1 MRFVVRG
8 ALLRAFLSSSS
19 FLLFF
24 QTIEKKT
31 IPSRERVLVP
41 VLSLSASRVVC
52 LKKRSLLRFIRLFF
66 CRTEVNGKIP
76 HKEQKMASPAHVV
89 ARRVA
94 GSFASTS
101 YSSPSSSSSRLVA
114 LKNKCFARFNGGG
127 NNNVGGG
134 GTSRAQQQKQ
144 QQLQQRSFAVAA
156 RGFFSDAGGG
166 KMEEDEEEGSAD
178 EGKSKSARSN
188 FFANVVERGDG
199 EDDFAGA
206 GGDGST
212 SSSSP
217 PIGEGEEYSG
227 VPLRSTI
234 SQTDLQKMERLID
247 EIVDNKNQQMSNRAK
262 FRALPVTNKHRK
274 QIEELEACVSLSE
287 AGKRARIL
295 RNRASKAASEGGQAE
310 AAAELN
316 VNPTLRRY
324 VLYGVVPEAHKDLLG
339 RTKRRNTK
347 FIAAASKSIE
357 EMPSTE
363 VKRKDENGMDVTEEV
378 PEVAF
383 CGRSNVGKSSLINA
397 ITLSAAARSSDTP
410 GKTKSLNFYDIDSRL
425 RVVDLPGYGFAF
437 ADESMVETW
446 NRLMDEYLTTRPN
459 LKCIFVVIDSRH
471 GPKKSDREMLSYLS
485 KYGKVPVHVVLNKT
499 DMVRTDEL
507 CKRMFLLERE
517 LKFVKRSSNVLKLAS
532 ASTGAGCTALFSEA
546 FQYALPDADISRRNK
561 REKARLLKEALE
573 EEEAEHDEEDDDERN
588 AARGRSGGG
597 KKFNKKAQQ
606 QQQQRKEQ
614 TFVMGGEWIPGEG
627 PAVPPQNEKKKK
639 GGGKRGGGGLKGVR
653 L

>member
-1 MRFVVRG
+1 MCLLFLSRFLQEFFLTNFNQIFSTKMAMQNSIARRVSSGFACTSYSSRG
-8 ALLRAFLSSSS
+8 CNNNNNNNKCLLLARFTTTFFPSSNSSSSSSS
-19 FLLFF
+19 F
-24 QTIEKKT
+24 
-31 IPSRERVLVP
+31 ER
-41 VLSLSASRVVC
+41 R
-52 LKKRSLLRFIRLFF
+52 RLGRQQHQQMNQF
-66 CRTEVNGKIP
+66 
-76 HKEQKMASPAHVV
+76 VV
-89 ARRVA
+89 AARR
-94 GSFASTS
+94 GFFDDEKT
-101 YSSPSSSSSRLVA
+101 SSSSS
-114 LKNKCFARFNGGG
+114 
-127 NNNVGGG
+127 
-134 GTSRAQQQKQ
+134 
-144 QQLQQRSFAVAA
+144 
-156 RGFFSDAGGG
+156 
-166 KMEEDEEEGSAD
+166 
-178 EGKSKSARSN
+178 
-188 FFANVVERGDG
+188 
-199 EDDFAGA
+199 
-206 GGDGST
+206 
-212 SSSSP
+212 SSSSVEEEEREARKGDENFKSVHFFENGVGAERSAGESGSGGEEGEKE
-217 PIGEGEEYSG
+217 GEGEGDEYSG

-234 SQTDLQKMERLID
+234 SRIDLQKMERLID
-247 EIVDNKNQQMSNRAK
+247 EIVDNKDNRMSNRGK

-316 VNPTLRRY
+316 VNPTLRKY

-339 RTKRRNTK
+339 RTKKRNTK
-347 FIAAASKSIE
+347 FIAAASKRIE

-363 VKRKDENGMDVTEEV
+363 VKRKDENGMDVTVEV

-499 DMVRTDEL
+499 DMVRTEEL

-517 LKFVKRSSNVLKLAS
+517 LKFIKRSSNVLKLAS

-546 FQYALPDADISRRNK
+546 FEYALPDADISRRNK
-561 REKARLLKEALE
+561 REKAREVLE
-573 EEEAEHDEEDDDERN
+573 VEEGSEEDEGN
-588 AARGRSGGG
+588 TTTNKSGGGGGG
-597 KKFNKKAQQ
+597 KKFMKKGQQ
-606 QQQQRKEQ
+606 ERREC
-614 TFVMGGEWIPGEG
+614 VMGGEWIPGEG
-627 PAVPPQNEKKKK
+627 PAVVPTFTKDKKK
-639 GGGKRGGGGLKGVR
+639 
-653 L
+653 

>member
-1 MRFVVRG
+1 MNFSSKQTTLLHSKMAQNIIARRVSSGFACTSYSSRGCNNNNKCLLLARFTTT
-8 ALLRAFLSSSS
+8 FFPSNSSSSSSS
-19 FLLFF
+19 F
-24 QTIEKKT
+24 
-31 IPSRERVLVP
+31 ER
-41 VLSLSASRVVC
+41 R
-52 LKKRSLLRFIRLFF
+52 RLGRQQQNQF
-66 CRTEVNGKIP
+66 
-76 HKEQKMASPAHVV
+76 VV
-89 ARRVA
+89 AARR
-94 GSFASTS
+94 GFFDDGEKT
-101 YSSPSSSSSRLVA
+101 SSSSSSSSSSV
-114 LKNKCFARFNGGG
+114 
-127 NNNVGGG
+127 
-134 GTSRAQQQKQ
+134 
-144 QQLQQRSFAVAA
+144 
-156 RGFFSDAGGG
+156 
-166 KMEEDEEEGSAD
+166 DEEEREARTGENFKSSAH
-178 EGKSKSARSN
+178 
-188 FFANVVERGDG
+188 FFENGDG
-199 EDDFAGA
+199 AERSAGA
-206 GGDGST
+206 GEKGGEEGEKE
-212 SSSSP
+212 
-217 PIGEGEEYSG
+217 GEGEGDEYSG

-234 SQTDLQKMERLID
+234 SQIDLQKMERLID
-247 EIVDNKNQQMSNRAK
+247 EIVDNKDNRMSNRGK

-295 RNRASKAASEGGQAE
+295 RNRASKAASEGEQAE

-316 VNPTLRRY
+316 VNPTLRKY

-339 RTKRRNTK
+339 RTKKRNTK

-363 VKRKDENGMDVTEEV
+363 VKRKDENGTDVTMEI

-410 GKTKSLNFYDIDSRL
+410 GKTRSLNFYDIDSRL

-459 LKCIFVVIDSRH
+459 LRCIFVVIDSRH

-499 DMVRTDEL
+499 DMVRTEEL

-517 LKFVKRSSNVLKLAS
+517 LKFIKRSSNVLKLVS

-546 FQYALPDADISRRNK
+546 FQYALPDADVSRRNK
-561 REKARLLKEALE
+561 REKAAALQQAMELE
-573 EEEAEHDEEDDDERN
+573 ELEQDGDVN
-588 AARGRSGGG
+588 NSGVGG
-597 KKFNKKAQQ
+597 KKYNKKARQ
-606 QQQQRKEQ
+606 KEQ
-614 TFVMGGEWIPGEG
+614 KFVMGGEWIPGEG
-627 PAVPPQNEKKKK
+627 PAVPISKDKKKK
-639 GGGKRGGGGLKGVR
+639 GGKRGGGGDPRGPKIR

>member
-1 MRFVVRG
+1 
-8 ALLRAFLSSSS
+8 L
-19 FLLFF
+19 
-24 QTIEKKT
+24 
-31 IPSRERVLVP
+31 
-41 VLSLSASRVVC
+41 
-52 LKKRSLLRFIRLFF
+52 
-66 CRTEVNGKIP
+66 
-76 HKEQKMASPAHVV
+76 
-89 ARRVA
+89 
-94 GSFASTS
+94 
-101 YSSPSSSSSRLVA
+101 
-114 LKNKCFARFNGGG
+114 
-127 NNNVGGG
+127 
-134 GTSRAQQQKQ
+134 
-144 QQLQQRSFAVAA
+144 VAA
-156 RGFFSDAGGG
+156 RGFFDRTN
-166 KMEEDEEEGSAD
+166 EED
-178 EGKSKSARSN
+178 
-188 FFANVVERGDG
+188 
-199 EDDFAGA
+199 
-206 GGDGST
+206 GGDLSGKYDGKKSELFDPEDASDDNDVSDRAATRTTST
-212 SSSSP
+212 CH
-217 PIGEGEEYSG
+217 PIGREDKGEGEYSG

-247 EIVDNKNQQMSNRAK
+247 EIVDNKNNEMSNRRK

-295 RNRASKAASEGGQAE
+295 RNRASKAASEGEQAE

-316 VNPTLRRY
+316 VNPTLRKY

-339 RTKRRNTK
+339 RTKKRNTK

-363 VKRKDENGMDVTEEV
+363 VKRKDENGTDVTMEI

-410 GKTKSLNFYDIDSRL
+410 GKTRSLNFYDIDSRL

-459 LKCIFVVIDSRH
+459 LRCIFVVIDSRH

-499 DMVRTDEL
+499 DMVRTEEL

-517 LKFVKRSSNVLKLAS
+517 LKFIKRSSNVLKLVS

-546 FQYALPDADISRRNK
+546 FRYALPDADVSRRNK
-561 REKARLLKEALE
+561 REKEAALQQAMELE
-573 EEEAEHDEEDDDERN
+573 ELEQEGDVN
-588 AARGRSGGG
+588 NSGVGG
-597 KKFNKKAQQ
+597 KKYNKKARQ
-606 QQQQRKEQ
+606 KEQ
-614 TFVMGGEWIPGEG
+614 KFVMGGEWIPGEG
-627 PAVPPQNEKKKK
+627 PAVPISKDKKKK
-639 GGGKRGGGGLKGVR
+639 GGKRGGGGDPRGPKIR

>member
-1 MRFVVRG
+1 
-8 ALLRAFLSSSS
+8 
-19 FLLFF
+19 
-24 QTIEKKT
+24 
-31 IPSRERVLVP
+31 
-41 VLSLSASRVVC
+41 
-52 LKKRSLLRFIRLFF
+52 
-66 CRTEVNGKIP
+66 
-76 HKEQKMASPAHVV
+76 MAQNII
-89 ARRVA
+89 ARRVS
-94 GSFASTS
+94 GFA
-101 YSSPSSSSSRLVA
+101 
-114 LKNKCFARFNGGG
+114 C
-127 NNNVGGG
+127 
-134 GTSRAQQQKQ
+134 
-144 QQLQQRSFAVAA
+144 
-156 RGFFSDAGGG
+156 
-166 KMEEDEEEGSAD
+166 
-178 EGKSKSARSN
+178 
-188 FFANVVERGDG
+188 
-199 EDDFAGA
+199 
-206 GGDGST
+206 T
-212 SSSSP
+212 SSSSYSSSRGCNNNNKCLLLARFTTTFFP
-217 PIGEGEEYSG
+217 SSSFERRRLGRQQQQNQFVVAARRGFFDDGEKTSSSSNSSVDEEEREGRKGENFKSVHFFENGDGAERSAGESGSGEREEGEKEGEGEGDEYSG

-234 SQTDLQKMERLID
+234 SQIDLQKMERLID
-247 EIVDNKNQQMSNRAK
+247 EIVDNKDNRMSNRGK

-310 AAAELN
+310 LN
-316 VNPTLRRY
+316 VNPTLRKY

-339 RTKRRNTK
+339 RTKKRNTK
-347 FIAAASKSIE
+347 FIAAASKRIE

-363 VKRKDENGMDVTEEV
+363 VKRKDENGMDVTVEV

-499 DMVRTDEL
+499 DMVRTEEL

-517 LKFVKRSSNVLKLAS
+517 LKFIKRSSNVLKLAS

-561 REKARLLKEALE
+561 REKAREVLE
-573 EEEAEHDEEDDDERN
+573 VEDGSEEDEGN
-588 AARGRSGGG
+588 TTKNNKSGGGGGG
-597 KKFNKKAQQ
+597 KKFMKKGQQ
-606 QQQQRKEQ
+606 ERRE
-614 TFVMGGEWIPGEG
+614 FVMGGEWIPGEG
-627 PAVPPQNEKKKK
+627 PAAVPTFTKDKKKK
-639 GGGKRGGGGLKGVR
+639 GGGKKGNGGPKGPKIR

>member
-1 MRFVVRG
+1 MCLLFLSRFLQEFFLTNFNQNFSTKMAMQNSIARRVSSGFACTSYSSRG
-8 ALLRAFLSSSS
+8 CNNNNNNNKCLLLARFTTTFFPSSNSSSSSSS
-19 FLLFF
+19 F
-24 QTIEKKT
+24 
-31 IPSRERVLVP
+31 ER
-41 VLSLSASRVVC
+41 R
-52 LKKRSLLRFIRLFF
+52 RLGRQQHQQMNQF
-66 CRTEVNGKIP
+66 
-76 HKEQKMASPAHVV
+76 VV
-89 ARRVA
+89 AARR
-94 GSFASTS
+94 GFFDDEKT
-101 YSSPSSSSSRLVA
+101 SSSSS
-114 LKNKCFARFNGGG
+114 
-127 NNNVGGG
+127 
-134 GTSRAQQQKQ
+134 
-144 QQLQQRSFAVAA
+144 
-156 RGFFSDAGGG
+156 
-166 KMEEDEEEGSAD
+166 
-178 EGKSKSARSN
+178 
-188 FFANVVERGDG
+188 
-199 EDDFAGA
+199 
-206 GGDGST
+206 
-212 SSSSP
+212 SSSSVEEEEREARKGDENFKSVHFFENGVGAERSAGESGSGGEEGEKE
-217 PIGEGEEYSG
+217 GEGEGDEYSG

-234 SQTDLQKMERLID
+234 SRIDLQKMERLID
-247 EIVDNKNQQMSNRAK
+247 EIVDNKDNRMSNRGK

-316 VNPTLRRY
+316 VNPTLRKY

-339 RTKRRNTK
+339 RTKKRNTK
-347 FIAAASKSIE
+347 FIAAASKRIE

-363 VKRKDENGMDVTEEV
+363 VKRKDENGMDVTVEV

-425 RVVDLPGYGFAF
+425 RMVDLPGYGFAF

-499 DMVRTDEL
+499 DMVRTEEL

-517 LKFVKRSSNVLKLAS
+517 LKFIKRSSNVLKLAS

-546 FQYALPDADISRRNK
+546 FEYALPDADISRRNK
-561 REKARLLKEALE
+561 REKAREVLE
-573 EEEAEHDEEDDDERN
+573 VEEGSEEDEGN
-588 AARGRSGGG
+588 TTTNKSGGGGGG
-597 KKFNKKAQQ
+597 KKFMKKGQQ
-606 QQQQRKEQ
+606 ERREC
-614 TFVMGGEWIPGEG
+614 VMGGEWIPGEG
-627 PAVPPQNEKKKK
+627 PAVVPTFTKDKKK
-639 GGGKRGGGGLKGVR
+639 
-653 L
+653 

>member
-1 MRFVVRG
+1 
-8 ALLRAFLSSSS
+8 
-19 FLLFF
+19 
-24 QTIEKKT
+24 
-31 IPSRERVLVP
+31 
-41 VLSLSASRVVC
+41 
-52 LKKRSLLRFIRLFF
+52 
-66 CRTEVNGKIP
+66 
-76 HKEQKMASPAHVV
+76 MAQNII
-89 ARRVA
+89 ARRVS
-94 GSFASTS
+94 GFA
-101 YSSPSSSSSRLVA
+101 
-114 LKNKCFARFNGGG
+114 C
-127 NNNVGGG
+127 
-134 GTSRAQQQKQ
+134 
-144 QQLQQRSFAVAA
+144 
-156 RGFFSDAGGG
+156 
-166 KMEEDEEEGSAD
+166 
-178 EGKSKSARSN
+178 
-188 FFANVVERGDG
+188 
-199 EDDFAGA
+199 
-206 GGDGST
+206 T
-212 SSSSP
+212 SSSSYSSSRGCNNNNKCLLLARFTTTFFP
-217 PIGEGEEYSG
+217 SSSFERRRLGRQQQQNQFVVAARRGFFDDGEKTSSSSNSSVDEEEREGRKGENFKSVHFFENGDGAERSAGESGSGEREEGEKEGEGEGDEYSG

-234 SQTDLQKMERLID
+234 SQIDLQKMERLID
-247 EIVDNKNQQMSNRAK
+247 EIVDNKDNRMSNRGK

-310 AAAELN
+310 LN
-316 VNPTLRRY
+316 VNPTLRKY

-339 RTKRRNTK
+339 RTKKRNTK
-347 FIAAASKSIE
+347 FIAAASKRIE

-363 VKRKDENGMDVTEEV
+363 VKRKDENGMDVTVEV

-499 DMVRTDEL
+499 DMVRTEEL

-517 LKFVKRSSNVLKLAS
+517 LKFIKRSSNVLKLAS

-546 FQYALPDADISRRNK
+546 FEYALPDADISRRNK
-561 REKARLLKEALE
+561 REKAREVLE
-573 EEEAEHDEEDDDERN
+573 VEDGSEEDEGN
-588 AARGRSGGG
+588 TTKNNKSGGGGGG
-597 KKFNKKAQQ
+597 KKFMKKGQQ
-606 QQQQRKEQ
+606 ERRE
-614 TFVMGGEWIPGEG
+614 FVMGGEWIPGEG
-627 PAVPPQNEKKKK
+627 PAAVPTFTKDKKKK
-639 GGGKRGGGGLKGVR
+639 GGGKKGKGGPKGPKIR

>member
-1 MRFVVRG
+1 MEN
-8 ALLRAFLSSSS
+8 AP
-19 FLLFF
+19 
-24 QTIEKKT
+24 K
-31 IPSRERVLVP
+31 
-41 VLSLSASRVVC
+41 
-52 LKKRSLLRFIRLFF
+52 
-66 CRTEVNGKIP
+66 
-76 HKEQKMASPAHVV
+76 QKMASAHAV

-127 NNNVGGG
+127 NNV
-134 GTSRAQQQKQ
+134 TSRGQRGFQAQHEQ
-144 QQLQQRSFAVAA
+144 QQLQHQRTALVAA

-166 KMEEDEEEGSAD
+166 KMDEDEEDGNAG
-178 EGKSKSARSN
+178 EGKSKSESKSGN

-199 EDDFAGA
+199 EDDFAGT

-295 RNRASKAASEGGQAE
+295 RNRASKAVSEGGQAE

-573 EEEAEHDEEDDDERN
+573 KEEEEQDEEDDDKRN

-597 KKFNKKAQQ
+597 KKFNKKA

>member
-1 MRFVVRG
+1 MCLLFLSRFLQEFFLTNFNQIFSTKMAMQNSIARRVSSGFACTSYSSRG
-8 ALLRAFLSSSS
+8 CNNNNNNNKCLLLARFTTTFFPSSNSSSSSSS
-19 FLLFF
+19 F
-24 QTIEKKT
+24 
-31 IPSRERVLVP
+31 ER
-41 VLSLSASRVVC
+41 R
-52 LKKRSLLRFIRLFF
+52 RLGRQQHQQMNQF
-66 CRTEVNGKIP
+66 
-76 HKEQKMASPAHVV
+76 VV
-89 ARRVA
+89 AARR
-94 GSFASTS
+94 GFFDDEKT
-101 YSSPSSSSSRLVA
+101 SSSSS
-114 LKNKCFARFNGGG
+114 
-127 NNNVGGG
+127 
-134 GTSRAQQQKQ
+134 
-144 QQLQQRSFAVAA
+144 
-156 RGFFSDAGGG
+156 
-166 KMEEDEEEGSAD
+166 
-178 EGKSKSARSN
+178 
-188 FFANVVERGDG
+188 
-199 EDDFAGA
+199 
-206 GGDGST
+206 
-212 SSSSP
+212 SSSSVEEEEREARKGDENFKSVHFFENGVGAERSAGESGSGGEEGEKE
-217 PIGEGEEYSG
+217 GEGEGDEYSG

-234 SQTDLQKMERLID
+234 SRIDLQKMERLID
-247 EIVDNKNQQMSNRAK
+247 EIVDNKDNRMSNRGK

-316 VNPTLRRY
+316 VNPTLRKY

-339 RTKRRNTK
+339 RTKKRNTK
-347 FIAAASKSIE
+347 FIAAASKRIE

-363 VKRKDENGMDVTEEV
+363 VKRKDENGMDVTVEV

-425 RVVDLPGYGFAF
+425 RMVDLPGYGFAF

-499 DMVRTDEL
+499 DMVRTEEL

-517 LKFVKRSSNVLKLAS
+517 LKFIKRSSNVLKLAS

-546 FQYALPDADISRRNK
+546 FEYALPDADISRRNK
-561 REKARLLKEALE
+561 REKAREVLE
-573 EEEAEHDEEDDDERN
+573 VEEGSEEDEGN
-588 AARGRSGGG
+588 TTTNKSGGGGGG
-597 KKFNKKAQQ
+597 KKFMKKGQQ
-606 QQQQRKEQ
+606 ERREC
-614 TFVMGGEWIPGEG
+614 VMGGEWIPGEG
-627 PAVPPQNEKKKK
+627 PAVVPTFTKDKKK
-639 GGGKRGGGGLKGVR
+639 
-653 L
+653 

>member
-1 MRFVVRG
+1 
-8 ALLRAFLSSSS
+8 
-19 FLLFF
+19 
-24 QTIEKKT
+24 
-31 IPSRERVLVP
+31 
-41 VLSLSASRVVC
+41 
-52 LKKRSLLRFIRLFF
+52 
-66 CRTEVNGKIP
+66 
-76 HKEQKMASPAHVV
+76 MAQNII
-89 ARRVA
+89 ARRVS
-94 GSFASTS
+94 GFA
-101 YSSPSSSSSRLVA
+101 
-114 LKNKCFARFNGGG
+114 C
-127 NNNVGGG
+127 
-134 GTSRAQQQKQ
+134 
-144 QQLQQRSFAVAA
+144 
-156 RGFFSDAGGG
+156 
-166 KMEEDEEEGSAD
+166 
-178 EGKSKSARSN
+178 
-188 FFANVVERGDG
+188 
-199 EDDFAGA
+199 
-206 GGDGST
+206 T
-212 SSSSP
+212 SSSSYSSSRGCNNNNKCLLLARFTTTFFP
-217 PIGEGEEYSG
+217 SSSFERRRLGRQQQQNQFVVAARRGFFDDGEKTSSSSNSSVDEEEREGRKGENFKSVHFFENGDGAERSAGESGSGEREEGEKEGEGEGDEYSG

-234 SQTDLQKMERLID
+234 SQIDLQKMERLID
-247 EIVDNKNQQMSNRAK
+247 EIVDNKDNRMSNRGK

-316 VNPTLRRY
+316 VNPTLRKY

-339 RTKRRNTK
+339 RTKKRNTK
-347 FIAAASKSIE
+347 FIAAASKRIE

-363 VKRKDENGMDVTEEV
+363 VKRKDENGMDVTVEV

-499 DMVRTDEL
+499 DMVRTEEL

-517 LKFVKRSSNVLKLAS
+517 LKFIKRSSNVLKLAS

-561 REKARLLKEALE
+561 REKAREVLE
-573 EEEAEHDEEDDDERN
+573 VEDGSEEDEGN
-588 AARGRSGGG
+588 TTKNNKSGGGGGG
-597 KKFNKKAQQ
+597 KKFMKKGQQ
-606 QQQQRKEQ
+606 ERRE
-614 TFVMGGEWIPGEG
+614 FVMGGEWIPGEG
-627 PAVPPQNEKKKK
+627 PAAVPTFTKDKKKK
-639 GGGKRGGGGLKGVR
+639 GGGKKGSGGPKGPKIR

>member
-1 MRFVVRG
+1 
-8 ALLRAFLSSSS
+8 
-19 FLLFF
+19 
-24 QTIEKKT
+24 
-31 IPSRERVLVP
+31 
-41 VLSLSASRVVC
+41 
-52 LKKRSLLRFIRLFF
+52 
-66 CRTEVNGKIP
+66 
-76 HKEQKMASPAHVV
+76 MAQNII
-89 ARRVA
+89 ARRVS
-94 GSFASTS
+94 GFA
-101 YSSPSSSSSRLVA
+101 
-114 LKNKCFARFNGGG
+114 C
-127 NNNVGGG
+127 
-134 GTSRAQQQKQ
+134 
-144 QQLQQRSFAVAA
+144 
-156 RGFFSDAGGG
+156 
-166 KMEEDEEEGSAD
+166 
-178 EGKSKSARSN
+178 
-188 FFANVVERGDG
+188 
-199 EDDFAGA
+199 
-206 GGDGST
+206 T
-212 SSSSP
+212 SSSSYSSSRGCNNNNKCLLLARFTTTFFP
-217 PIGEGEEYSG
+217 SSSFERRRLGRQQQQNQFVVAARRGFFDDGEKTSSSSNSSVDEEEREGRKGENFKSVHFFENGDGAERSAGESGSGGREEGEKEGEGEGDEYSG

-234 SQTDLQKMERLID
+234 SQIDLQKMERLID
-247 EIVDNKNQQMSNRAK
+247 EIVDNKDNRMSNRGK

-310 AAAELN
+310 LN
-316 VNPTLRRY
+316 VNPTFRKY

-339 RTKRRNTK
+339 RTKKRNTK
-347 FIAAASKSIE
+347 FIAAASKRIE

-363 VKRKDENGMDVTEEV
+363 VKRKDENGMDVTVEV

-499 DMVRTDEL
+499 DMVRTEEL

-517 LKFVKRSSNVLKLAS
+517 LKFIKRSSNVLKLAS

-546 FQYALPDADISRRNK
+546 FEYALPDADISRRNK
-561 REKARLLKEALE
+561 REKAREVLE
-573 EEEAEHDEEDDDERN
+573 VEDGSEEDEGN
-588 AARGRSGGG
+588 TTKNNKSGGGGGG
-597 KKFNKKAQQ
+597 KKFMKKGQQ
-606 QQQQRKEQ
+606 ERRE
-614 TFVMGGEWIPGEG
+614 FVMGGEWIPGEG
-627 PAVPPQNEKKKK
+627 PAAVPTFTKDKKKK
-639 GGGKRGGGGLKGVR
+639 GGGKKGNGGPKGPKIR

>member
-1 MRFVVRG
+1 
-8 ALLRAFLSSSS
+8 
-19 FLLFF
+19 
-24 QTIEKKT
+24 
-31 IPSRERVLVP
+31 
-41 VLSLSASRVVC
+41 
-52 LKKRSLLRFIRLFF
+52 
-66 CRTEVNGKIP
+66 
-76 HKEQKMASPAHVV
+76 MAQNII
-89 ARRVA
+89 ARRVS
-94 GSFASTS
+94 GFA
-101 YSSPSSSSSRLVA
+101 
-114 LKNKCFARFNGGG
+114 C
-127 NNNVGGG
+127 
-134 GTSRAQQQKQ
+134 
-144 QQLQQRSFAVAA
+144 
-156 RGFFSDAGGG
+156 
-166 KMEEDEEEGSAD
+166 
-178 EGKSKSARSN
+178 
-188 FFANVVERGDG
+188 
-199 EDDFAGA
+199 
-206 GGDGST
+206 T
-212 SSSSP
+212 SSSSYSSSRGCNNNNKCLLLARFTTTFFP
-217 PIGEGEEYSG
+217 SSSFERRRLGRQQQQNQFVVAARRGFFDDGEKTSSSSNSSVDEEEREGRKGENFKSVHFFENGDGAERSAGESGSGEREEGEKEGEGEGDEYSG

-234 SQTDLQKMERLID
+234 SQIDLQKMERLID
-247 EIVDNKNQQMSNRAK
+247 EIVDNKDNRMSNRGK

-310 AAAELN
+310 LN
-316 VNPTLRRY
+316 VNPTLRKY

-339 RTKRRNTK
+339 RTKKRNTK
-347 FIAAASKSIE
+347 FIAAASKRIE

-363 VKRKDENGMDVTEEV
+363 VKRKDENGMDVTVEV

-499 DMVRTDEL
+499 DMVRTEEL

-517 LKFVKRSSNVLKLAS
+517 LKFIKRSSNVLKLAS

-546 FQYALPDADISRRNK
+546 FEYALPDADISRRNK
-561 REKARLLKEALE
+561 REKAREVLE
-573 EEEAEHDEEDDDERN
+573 VEDGSEEDEGN
-588 AARGRSGGG
+588 TTKNNKSGGGGGG
-597 KKFNKKAQQ
+597 KKFMKKVQQ
-606 QQQQRKEQ
+606 ERRE
-614 TFVMGGEWIPGEG
+614 FVMGGEWIPGEG
-627 PAVPPQNEKKKK
+627 PAAVPTFTKDKKKK
-639 GGGKRGGGGLKGVR
+639 GGGKKGNGGPKGPKIR

>member
-1 MRFVVRG
+1 MCLLFLSRFLQEFFLTNFNQIFSTKMAMQNSIARRVSSGFACTSYSSRG
-8 ALLRAFLSSSS
+8 CNNNNNNNKCLLLARFTTTFFPSSNSSSSSSS
-19 FLLFF
+19 F
-24 QTIEKKT
+24 
-31 IPSRERVLVP
+31 ER
-41 VLSLSASRVVC
+41 R
-52 LKKRSLLRFIRLFF
+52 RLGRQQHQQMNQF
-66 CRTEVNGKIP
+66 
-76 HKEQKMASPAHVV
+76 VV
-89 ARRVA
+89 AARR
-94 GSFASTS
+94 GFFDDEKT
-101 YSSPSSSSSRLVA
+101 SSSSS
-114 LKNKCFARFNGGG
+114 
-127 NNNVGGG
+127 
-134 GTSRAQQQKQ
+134 
-144 QQLQQRSFAVAA
+144 
-156 RGFFSDAGGG
+156 
-166 KMEEDEEEGSAD
+166 
-178 EGKSKSARSN
+178 
-188 FFANVVERGDG
+188 
-199 EDDFAGA
+199 
-206 GGDGST
+206 
-212 SSSSP
+212 SSSSVEEEEREARKGDENFKSVHFFENGVGAERSAGESGSGGEEGEKE
-217 PIGEGEEYSG
+217 GEGEGDEYSG

-234 SQTDLQKMERLID
+234 SRIDLQKMERLID
-247 EIVDNKNQQMSNRAK
+247 EIVDNKDNRMSNRGK

-316 VNPTLRRY
+316 VNPTLRKY

-339 RTKRRNTK
+339 RTKKRNTK
-347 FIAAASKSIE
+347 FIAAASKRIE

-363 VKRKDENGMDVTEEV
+363 VKRKDENGMDVTVEV

-425 RVVDLPGYGFAF
+425 RMVDLPGYGFAF

-499 DMVRTDEL
+499 DMVRTEEL

-517 LKFVKRSSNVLKLAS
+517 LKFIKRSSNVLKLAS

-546 FQYALPDADISRRNK
+546 FEYALPDADISRRNK
-561 REKARLLKEALE
+561 REKAREVLE
-573 EEEAEHDEEDDDERN
+573 VEEGSEEDEGN
-588 AARGRSGGG
+588 TTTNKSGGGGGG
-597 KKFNKKAQQ
+597 KKFMKKGQQ
-606 QQQQRKEQ
+606 ERRE
-614 TFVMGGEWIPGEG
+614 FVMGGEWIPGEG
-627 PAVPPQNEKKKK
+627 PAVVPTFTKDKKK
-639 GGGKRGGGGLKGVR
+639 
-653 L
+653 

>member
-1 MRFVVRG
+1 
-8 ALLRAFLSSSS
+8 
-19 FLLFF
+19 
-24 QTIEKKT
+24 
-31 IPSRERVLVP
+31 
-41 VLSLSASRVVC
+41 
-52 LKKRSLLRFIRLFF
+52 
-66 CRTEVNGKIP
+66 
-76 HKEQKMASPAHVV
+76 MAQNII
-89 ARRVA
+89 ARRVS
-94 GSFASTS
+94 GFA
-101 YSSPSSSSSRLVA
+101 
-114 LKNKCFARFNGGG
+114 C
-127 NNNVGGG
+127 
-134 GTSRAQQQKQ
+134 
-144 QQLQQRSFAVAA
+144 
-156 RGFFSDAGGG
+156 
-166 KMEEDEEEGSAD
+166 
-178 EGKSKSARSN
+178 
-188 FFANVVERGDG
+188 
-199 EDDFAGA
+199 
-206 GGDGST
+206 T
-212 SSSSP
+212 SSSSYSSSRGCNNNNKCLLLARFTTTFFP
-217 PIGEGEEYSG
+217 SSSFERRRLGRQQQQNQFVVAARRGFFDDGEKTSSSSNSSVDEEEREGRKGENFKSVHFFENGDGAERSAGESGSGEREEGEKEGEGEGDEYSG

-234 SQTDLQKMERLID
+234 SRIDLQKMERLID
-247 EIVDNKNQQMSNRAK
+247 EIVDNKDNRMSNRGK

-310 AAAELN
+310 LN
-316 VNPTLRRY
+316 VNPTLRKY

-339 RTKRRNTK
+339 RTKKRNTK
-347 FIAAASKSIE
+347 FIAAASKRIE

-363 VKRKDENGMDVTEEV
+363 VKRKDENGMDVTVEV

-499 DMVRTDEL
+499 DMVRTEEL

-517 LKFVKRSSNVLKLAS
+517 LKFIKRSSNVLKLAS

-546 FQYALPDADISRRNK
+546 FEYALPDADISRRNK
-561 REKARLLKEALE
+561 REKAREVLE
-573 EEEAEHDEEDDDERN
+573 VEEGSEEDEGN
-588 AARGRSGGG
+588 TTKNNKSGGGGGG
-597 KKFNKKAQQ
+597 KKFMKKGQQ
-606 QQQQRKEQ
+606 ERRE
-614 TFVMGGEWIPGEG
+614 FVMGGEWIPGEG
-627 PAVPPQNEKKKK
+627 PAAVPTFTKDKKKK
-639 GGGKRGGGGLKGVR
+639 GGGKKGNGGPKGPKIR

>member
-1 MRFVVRG
+1 MCLLFLSRFLQEFFLTNFNQIFSTKMAMQNSIARRVSSGFACTSYSSRG
-8 ALLRAFLSSSS
+8 CNNNNNNNKCLLLARFTTTFFPSSNSSSSSSS
-19 FLLFF
+19 F
-24 QTIEKKT
+24 
-31 IPSRERVLVP
+31 ER
-41 VLSLSASRVVC
+41 R
-52 LKKRSLLRFIRLFF
+52 RLGRQQHQQMNQF
-66 CRTEVNGKIP
+66 
-76 HKEQKMASPAHVV
+76 VV
-89 ARRVA
+89 AARR
-94 GSFASTS
+94 GFFDDEKT
-101 YSSPSSSSSRLVA
+101 SSSSS
-114 LKNKCFARFNGGG
+114 
-127 NNNVGGG
+127 
-134 GTSRAQQQKQ
+134 
-144 QQLQQRSFAVAA
+144 
-156 RGFFSDAGGG
+156 
-166 KMEEDEEEGSAD
+166 
-178 EGKSKSARSN
+178 
-188 FFANVVERGDG
+188 
-199 EDDFAGA
+199 
-206 GGDGST
+206 
-212 SSSSP
+212 SSSSVEEEEREARKGDENFKSVHFFENGVGAERSAGESGSGGEEGEKE
-217 PIGEGEEYSG
+217 GEGEGDEYSG

-234 SQTDLQKMERLID
+234 SRIDLQKMERLID
-247 EIVDNKNQQMSNRAK
+247 EIVDNKDNRMSNRGK

-316 VNPTLRRY
+316 VNPTLRKY

-339 RTKRRNTK
+339 RTKKRNTK
-347 FIAAASKSIE
+347 FIAAASKRIE

-363 VKRKDENGMDVTEEV
+363 VKRKDENGMDVTVEV

-425 RVVDLPGYGFAF
+425 RMVDLPGYVFAF

-499 DMVRTDEL
+499 DMVRTEEL

-517 LKFVKRSSNVLKLAS
+517 LKFIKRSSNVLKLAS

-546 FQYALPDADISRRNK
+546 FEYALPDADISRRNK
-561 REKARLLKEALE
+561 REKAREVLE
-573 EEEAEHDEEDDDERN
+573 VEEGSEEDEGN
-588 AARGRSGGG
+588 TTTNKSGGGGGG
-597 KKFNKKAQQ
+597 KKFMKKGQQ
-606 QQQQRKEQ
+606 ERREC
-614 TFVMGGEWIPGEG
+614 VMGGEWIPGEG
-627 PAVPPQNEKKKK
+627 PAVVPTFTKDKKK
-639 GGGKRGGGGLKGVR
+639 
-653 L
+653 

>member
-1 MRFVVRG
+1 MCLLFLSRFLQEFFLTNFNQIFSTKMAMQNSIARRVSSGFACTSYSSRG
-8 ALLRAFLSSSS
+8 CNNNNDNNKCLLLARFTTTFFPSSNSSSSSSS
-19 FLLFF
+19 F
-24 QTIEKKT
+24 
-31 IPSRERVLVP
+31 ER
-41 VLSLSASRVVC
+41 R
-52 LKKRSLLRFIRLFF
+52 RLGRQQHQQMNQF
-66 CRTEVNGKIP
+66 
-76 HKEQKMASPAHVV
+76 VV
-89 ARRVA
+89 AARR
-94 GSFASTS
+94 GFFDDEKT
-101 YSSPSSSSSRLVA
+101 SSSSS
-114 LKNKCFARFNGGG
+114 
-127 NNNVGGG
+127 
-134 GTSRAQQQKQ
+134 
-144 QQLQQRSFAVAA
+144 
-156 RGFFSDAGGG
+156 
-166 KMEEDEEEGSAD
+166 
-178 EGKSKSARSN
+178 
-188 FFANVVERGDG
+188 
-199 EDDFAGA
+199 
-206 GGDGST
+206 
-212 SSSSP
+212 SSSSVEEEEREARKGDENFKSVHFFENGVGAERSAGESGSGGEEGEKE
-217 PIGEGEEYSG
+217 GEGEGDEYSG

-234 SQTDLQKMERLID
+234 SRIDLQKMERLID
-247 EIVDNKNQQMSNRAK
+247 EIVDNKDNRMSNRGK

-316 VNPTLRRY
+316 VNPTLRKY

-339 RTKRRNTK
+339 RTKKRNTK
-347 FIAAASKSIE
+347 FIAAASKRIE

-363 VKRKDENGMDVTEEV
+363 VKRKDENGMDVTVEV

-499 DMVRTDEL
+499 DMVRTEEL

-517 LKFVKRSSNVLKLAS
+517 LKFIKRSSNVLKLAS

-546 FQYALPDADISRRNK
+546 FEYALPDADISRRNK
-561 REKARLLKEALE
+561 REKAREVLE
-573 EEEAEHDEEDDDERN
+573 VEEGSEEDEGN
-588 AARGRSGGG
+588 TTTNKSGGGGGG
-597 KKFNKKAQQ
+597 KKFMKKGQQ
-606 QQQQRKEQ
+606 ERREC
-614 TFVMGGEWIPGEG
+614 VMGGEWIPGEG
-627 PAVPPQNEKKKK
+627 PAVVPTFTKDKKK
-639 GGGKRGGGGLKGVR
+639 
-653 L
+653 

>member
-1 MRFVVRG
+1 
-8 ALLRAFLSSSS
+8 
-19 FLLFF
+19 
-24 QTIEKKT
+24 
-31 IPSRERVLVP
+31 
-41 VLSLSASRVVC
+41 
-52 LKKRSLLRFIRLFF
+52 
-66 CRTEVNGKIP
+66 
-76 HKEQKMASPAHVV
+76 MAQNII
-89 ARRVA
+89 ARRVS
-94 GSFASTS
+94 GFA
-101 YSSPSSSSSRLVA
+101 
-114 LKNKCFARFNGGG
+114 C
-127 NNNVGGG
+127 
-134 GTSRAQQQKQ
+134 
-144 QQLQQRSFAVAA
+144 
-156 RGFFSDAGGG
+156 
-166 KMEEDEEEGSAD
+166 
-178 EGKSKSARSN
+178 
-188 FFANVVERGDG
+188 
-199 EDDFAGA
+199 
-206 GGDGST
+206 T
-212 SSSSP
+212 SSSSYSSSRGCNNNNKCLLLARFTTTFFP
-217 PIGEGEEYSG
+217 SSSFERRRLGRQQQQNQFVVAARRGFFDDGEKTSSSSNSSVDEEEREGRKGENFKSVHFFENGDGAERSAGESGSGEREEGEKEGEGEGDEYSG

-234 SQTDLQKMERLID
+234 SQIDLQKMERLID
-247 EIVDNKNQQMSNRAK
+247 EIVDNKDNRMSNRGK

-310 AAAELN
+310 LN
-316 VNPTLRRY
+316 VNPTLRKY

-339 RTKRRNTK
+339 RTKKRNTK
-347 FIAAASKSIE
+347 FIAAASKRIE

-363 VKRKDENGMDVTEEV
+363 VRRKDENGMDVTVEV

-499 DMVRTDEL
+499 DMVRTEEL

-517 LKFVKRSSNVLKLAS
+517 LKFIKRSSNVLKLAS

-561 REKARLLKEALE
+561 REKARELLEVE
-573 EEEAEHDEEDDDERN
+573 EGSEEDEGN
-588 AARGRSGGG
+588 TTTNNKSGGGGGG
-597 KKFNKKAQQ
+597 KKFMKQE
-606 QQQQRKEQ
+606 RRE
-614 TFVMGGEWIPGEG
+614 FVMGGEWIPGEG
-627 PAVPPQNEKKKK
+627 PAAVPTFTKDKKKK
-639 GGGKRGGGGLKGVR
+639 GGGKKGSGGPKGPKIR

>member
-1 MRFVVRG
+1 MCLLFLSRFLQEFFLTNFNQIFSTKMAMQNSIARRVSSGFACTSYSSRG
-8 ALLRAFLSSSS
+8 CNNNNNNNKCLLLARFTTTFFPSSNSSSSSSS
-19 FLLFF
+19 F
-24 QTIEKKT
+24 
-31 IPSRERVLVP
+31 ER
-41 VLSLSASRVVC
+41 R
-52 LKKRSLLRFIRLFF
+52 RLGRQQHQQMNQF
-66 CRTEVNGKIP
+66 
-76 HKEQKMASPAHVV
+76 VV
-89 ARRVA
+89 AARR
-94 GSFASTS
+94 GFFDDEKT
-101 YSSPSSSSSRLVA
+101 SSSSS
-114 LKNKCFARFNGGG
+114 
-127 NNNVGGG
+127 
-134 GTSRAQQQKQ
+134 
-144 QQLQQRSFAVAA
+144 
-156 RGFFSDAGGG
+156 
-166 KMEEDEEEGSAD
+166 
-178 EGKSKSARSN
+178 
-188 FFANVVERGDG
+188 
-199 EDDFAGA
+199 
-206 GGDGST
+206 
-212 SSSSP
+212 SSSSVEEEEREARKGDENFKSVHFFENGVGAERSAGESGSGGEEGEKE
-217 PIGEGEEYSG
+217 GEGEGDEYSG

-234 SQTDLQKMERLID
+234 SRIDLQKMERLID
-247 EIVDNKNQQMSNRAK
+247 EIVDNKDNRMSNRGK

-316 VNPTLRRY
+316 VNPTLRKY

-339 RTKRRNTK
+339 RTKKRNTK
-347 FIAAASKSIE
+347 FIAAASKRIE

-363 VKRKDENGMDVTEEV
+363 VKRKDENGMDVTVEV

-499 DMVRTDEL
+499 DMVRTEEL

-517 LKFVKRSSNVLKLAS
+517 LKFIKRSSNVLKLAS

-546 FQYALPDADISRRNK
+546 FEYALPDADISRRNK
-561 REKARLLKEALE
+561 REKAREVLE
-573 EEEAEHDEEDDDERN
+573 VEEGSEEDEGN
-588 AARGRSGGG
+588 TTTNKSGGGGGG
-597 KKFNKKAQQ
+597 KKFMKKGQQ
-606 QQQQRKEQ
+606 ERRE
-614 TFVMGGEWIPGEG
+614 FVMGGEWIPGEG
-627 PAVPPQNEKKKK
+627 PAVVPTFTKDKKK
-639 GGGKRGGGGLKGVR
+639 
-653 L
+653 

>member
-1 MRFVVRG
+1 
-8 ALLRAFLSSSS
+8 
-19 FLLFF
+19 
-24 QTIEKKT
+24 
-31 IPSRERVLVP
+31 
-41 VLSLSASRVVC
+41 
-52 LKKRSLLRFIRLFF
+52 
-66 CRTEVNGKIP
+66 
-76 HKEQKMASPAHVV
+76 MAQNII
-89 ARRVA
+89 ARRVS
-94 GSFASTS
+94 GFA
-101 YSSPSSSSSRLVA
+101 
-114 LKNKCFARFNGGG
+114 C
-127 NNNVGGG
+127 
-134 GTSRAQQQKQ
+134 
-144 QQLQQRSFAVAA
+144 
-156 RGFFSDAGGG
+156 
-166 KMEEDEEEGSAD
+166 
-178 EGKSKSARSN
+178 
-188 FFANVVERGDG
+188 
-199 EDDFAGA
+199 
-206 GGDGST
+206 T
-212 SSSSP
+212 SSSSYSSSRGCNNNNKCLLLARFTTTFFP
-217 PIGEGEEYSG
+217 SSSFERRRLGRQQQQNQFVVAARRGFFDDGEKTSSSSNSSVDEEEREGRKGENFKSVHFFENGDGAERSAGESGSGEREEGEKEGEGEGDEYSG

-234 SQTDLQKMERLID
+234 SQIDLQKMERLID
-247 EIVDNKNQQMSNRAK
+247 EIVDNKDNRMSNRGK

-310 AAAELN
+310 LN
-316 VNPTLRRY
+316 VNPTLRKY

-339 RTKRRNTK
+339 RTKKRNTK
-347 FIAAASKSIE
+347 FIAAASKRIE

-363 VKRKDENGMDVTEEV
+363 VKRKDENGMDVTVEV

-499 DMVRTDEL
+499 DMVRTEEL

-517 LKFVKRSSNVLKLAS
+517 LKFIKRSSNVLKLAS

-546 FQYALPDADISRRNK
+546 FEYALPDADISRRNK
-561 REKARLLKEALE
+561 REKAREVLE
-573 EEEAEHDEEDDDERN
+573 VEDGSEEDEGN
-588 AARGRSGGG
+588 TKKNNKSGGGGGG
-597 KKFNKKAQQ
+597 KKFMKKGQQ
-606 QQQQRKEQ
+606 ERRE
-614 TFVMGGEWIPGEG
+614 FVMGGEWIPGEG
-627 PAVPPQNEKKKK
+627 PAAVPTFTKDKKKK
-639 GGGKRGGGGLKGVR
+639 GGGKKGNGGPKGPKIR

>member
-1 MRFVVRG
+1 MEK
-8 ALLRAFLSSSS
+8 FL
-19 FLLFF
+19 
-24 QTIEKKT
+24 IKNK
-31 IPSRERVLVP
+31 
-41 VLSLSASRVVC
+41 
-52 LKKRSLLRFIRLFF
+52 
-66 CRTEVNGKIP
+66 
-76 HKEQKMASPAHVV
+76 KMASPAHVV

-101 YSSPSSSSSRLVA
+101 YSSPSSSSFRLVA

-127 NNNVGGG
+127 SGNKNNVGGG

-144 QQLQQRSFAVAA
+144 KQQQLQQRTFAVAA

-166 KMEEDEEEGSAD
+166 KMDEDEEDGSAD

-227 VPLRSTI
+227 IPLRSTI

-410 GKTKSLNFYDIDSRL
+410 GKTKSLNFYDINSRL

-573 EEEAEHDEEDDDERN
+573 EEEAEQDEEDDDKRN

>member
-1 MRFVVRG
+1 MCLLFLSRFLQEFFLTNFNQIFSTKMAMQNSIARRVSSGFACTSYSSRG
-8 ALLRAFLSSSS
+8 CNNNNDNNKCLLLARFTTTFFPSSNSSSSSSS
-19 FLLFF
+19 F
-24 QTIEKKT
+24 
-31 IPSRERVLVP
+31 ER
-41 VLSLSASRVVC
+41 R
-52 LKKRSLLRFIRLFF
+52 RLGRQQHQQMNQF
-66 CRTEVNGKIP
+66 
-76 HKEQKMASPAHVV
+76 VV
-89 ARRVA
+89 AARR
-94 GSFASTS
+94 GFFDDEKT
-101 YSSPSSSSSRLVA
+101 SSSSS
-114 LKNKCFARFNGGG
+114 
-127 NNNVGGG
+127 
-134 GTSRAQQQKQ
+134 
-144 QQLQQRSFAVAA
+144 
-156 RGFFSDAGGG
+156 
-166 KMEEDEEEGSAD
+166 
-178 EGKSKSARSN
+178 
-188 FFANVVERGDG
+188 
-199 EDDFAGA
+199 
-206 GGDGST
+206 
-212 SSSSP
+212 SSSSVEEEEREARKGDENFKSVHFFENGVGAERSAGESGSGGEEGEKE
-217 PIGEGEEYSG
+217 GEGEGDEYSG

-234 SQTDLQKMERLID
+234 SRIDLQKMERLID
-247 EIVDNKNQQMSNRAK
+247 EIVDNKDNRMSNRGK

-316 VNPTLRRY
+316 VNPTLRKY

-339 RTKRRNTK
+339 RTKKRNTK
-347 FIAAASKSIE
+347 FIAAASKRIE

-363 VKRKDENGMDVTEEV
+363 VKRKDENGMDVTVEV

-425 RVVDLPGYGFAF
+425 RMVDLPGYGFAF

-499 DMVRTDEL
+499 DMVRTEEL

-517 LKFVKRSSNVLKLAS
+517 LKFIKRSSNVLKLAS

-546 FQYALPDADISRRNK
+546 FEYALPDADISRRNK
-561 REKARLLKEALE
+561 REKAREVLE
-573 EEEAEHDEEDDDERN
+573 VEEGSEEDEGN
-588 AARGRSGGG
+588 TTTNKSGGGGGG
-597 KKFNKKAQQ
+597 KKFMKKGQQ
-606 QQQQRKEQ
+606 ERREC
-614 TFVMGGEWIPGEG
+614 VMGGEWIPGEG
-627 PAVPPQNEKKKK
+627 PAVVPTFTKDKKK
-639 GGGKRGGGGLKGVR
+639 
-653 L
+653 

>member
-1 MRFVVRG
+1 
-8 ALLRAFLSSSS
+8 
-19 FLLFF
+19 
-24 QTIEKKT
+24 
-31 IPSRERVLVP
+31 
-41 VLSLSASRVVC
+41 
-52 LKKRSLLRFIRLFF
+52 
-66 CRTEVNGKIP
+66 
-76 HKEQKMASPAHVV
+76 MATPAHVV

-127 NNNVGGG
+127 GNNNNVGGG
-134 GTSRAQQQKQ
+134 GTSRAQQQKQQKQ

-166 KMEEDEEEGSAD
+166 KMDEDEEDGSAD

-295 RNRASKAASEGGQAE
+295 RNRASKAASEGSQAE

-363 VKRKDENGMDVTEEV
+363 VKRKDENGMDVTEEI

-561 REKARLLKEALE
+561 REKARLLEEALE
-573 EEEAEHDEEDDDERN
+573 EEEAEQDEEDDDKRN

-597 KKFNKKAQQ
+597 KKFNKKAQQQ

-627 PAVPPQNEKKKK
+627 PAVPPQNDKKKK

>member
-1 MRFVVRG
+1 MF
-8 ALLRAFLSSSS
+8 
-19 FLLFF
+19 
-24 QTIEKKT
+24 
-31 IPSRERVLVP
+31 
-41 VLSLSASRVVC
+41 
-52 LKKRSLLRFIRLFF
+52 
-66 CRTEVNGKIP
+66 
-76 HKEQKMASPAHVV
+76 

-94 GSFASTS
+94 ASGFASTS
-101 YSSPSSSSSRLVA
+101 SSSSSSTSSSRIVA
-114 LKNKCFARFNGGG
+114 LRRYFARLTT
-127 NNNVGGG
+127 
-134 GTSRAQQQKQ
+134 TSRSTTTASASARRQNRRG
-144 QQLQQRSFAVAA
+144 QLVAA
-156 RGFFSDAGGG
+156 RGFFDQTN
-166 KMEEDEEEGSAD
+166 EEDGGDLS
-178 EGKSKSARSN
+178 GKYDGRKSELFDPEDTSDDNDVSDRAATRTTSTCPLIGR
-188 FFANVVERGDG
+188 EDKG
-199 EDDFAGA
+199 ED
-206 GGDGST
+206 
-212 SSSSP
+212 
-217 PIGEGEEYSG
+217 EYSG

-247 EIVDNKNQQMSNRAK
+247 EIVDNKNNEMSNRKK

-295 RNRASKAASEGGQAE
+295 RNRASKAASEGEQAE

-316 VNPTLRRY
+316 VNPTLRKY

-339 RTKRRNTK
+339 RTKKRNTK

-363 VKRKDENGMDVTEEV
+363 VKRKDENGTDVTMEI

-410 GKTKSLNFYDIDSRL
+410 GKTRSLNFYDIDSRL

-459 LKCIFVVIDSRH
+459 LRCIFVVIDSRH

-499 DMVRTDEL
+499 DMVRTEEL

-517 LKFVKRSSNVLKLAS
+517 LKFIKRSSNVLKLVS

-546 FQYALPDADISRRNK
+546 FQYALPDADVSRRNK
-561 REKARLLKEALE
+561 REKAAALQQAMELE
-573 EEEAEHDEEDDDERN
+573 ELEQDGDVN
-588 AARGRSGGG
+588 NSGVGG
-597 KKFNKKAQQ
+597 KKYNKKARQ
-606 QQQQRKEQ
+606 KEQ
-614 TFVMGGEWIPGEG
+614 KFVMGGEWIPGEG
-627 PAVPPQNEKKKK
+627 PAVPISKDKKKK
-639 GGGKRGGGGLKGVR
+639 GGKRGGGGDPRGPKIR

>member
-1 MRFVVRG
+1 
-8 ALLRAFLSSSS
+8 
-19 FLLFF
+19 
-24 QTIEKKT
+24 
-31 IPSRERVLVP
+31 
-41 VLSLSASRVVC
+41 
-52 LKKRSLLRFIRLFF
+52 
-66 CRTEVNGKIP
+66 
-76 HKEQKMASPAHVV
+76 MAQNII
-89 ARRVA
+89 ARRVS
-94 GSFASTS
+94 GFA
-101 YSSPSSSSSRLVA
+101 
-114 LKNKCFARFNGGG
+114 C
-127 NNNVGGG
+127 
-134 GTSRAQQQKQ
+134 
-144 QQLQQRSFAVAA
+144 
-156 RGFFSDAGGG
+156 
-166 KMEEDEEEGSAD
+166 
-178 EGKSKSARSN
+178 
-188 FFANVVERGDG
+188 
-199 EDDFAGA
+199 
-206 GGDGST
+206 T
-212 SSSSP
+212 SSSSYSSSRGCNNNNKCLLLARFTTTFFP
-217 PIGEGEEYSG
+217 SSSFERRRLGRQQQQNQFVVAARRGFFDDGEKTSSSSNSSVDEEEREGRKGENFKSVHFFENGDGAERSAGESGSGEREEGEKEGEGEGDEYSG

-234 SQTDLQKMERLID
+234 SQIDLQKMERLID
-247 EIVDNKNQQMSNRAK
+247 EIVDNKDNRMSNRGK

-316 VNPTLRRY
+316 VNPTLRKY

-339 RTKRRNTK
+339 RTKKRNTK
-347 FIAAASKSIE
+347 FIAAASKRIE

-363 VKRKDENGMDVTEEV
+363 VKRKDENGMDVTVEV

-499 DMVRTDEL
+499 DMVRTEEL

-517 LKFVKRSSNVLKLAS
+517 LKFIKRSSNVLKLAS

-546 FQYALPDADISRRNK
+546 FEYALPDADISRRNK
-561 REKARLLKEALE
+561 REKAREVLE
-573 EEEAEHDEEDDDERN
+573 VEEGSEEDEGN
-588 AARGRSGGG
+588 TTTNKSGGGGGG
-597 KKFNKKAQQ
+597 KKFMKKGQQ
-606 QQQQRKEQ
+606 ERRE
-614 TFVMGGEWIPGEG
+614 FVMGGEWIPGEG
-627 PAVPPQNEKKKK
+627 PAAVPTFTKDKKKK
-639 GGGKRGGGGLKGVR
+639 GGGKKGNGGPKGPKIR

>member
-1 MRFVVRG
+1 
-8 ALLRAFLSSSS
+8 
-19 FLLFF
+19 
-24 QTIEKKT
+24 
-31 IPSRERVLVP
+31 
-41 VLSLSASRVVC
+41 
-52 LKKRSLLRFIRLFF
+52 
-66 CRTEVNGKIP
+66 
-76 HKEQKMASPAHVV
+76 MAQNII
-89 ARRVA
+89 ARRVS
-94 GSFASTS
+94 GFA
-101 YSSPSSSSSRLVA
+101 
-114 LKNKCFARFNGGG
+114 C
-127 NNNVGGG
+127 
-134 GTSRAQQQKQ
+134 
-144 QQLQQRSFAVAA
+144 
-156 RGFFSDAGGG
+156 
-166 KMEEDEEEGSAD
+166 
-178 EGKSKSARSN
+178 
-188 FFANVVERGDG
+188 
-199 EDDFAGA
+199 
-206 GGDGST
+206 T
-212 SSSSP
+212 SSSSYSSSRGCNNNNKCLLLARFTTTFFP
-217 PIGEGEEYSG
+217 SSSFERRRLGRQQQQNQFVVAARRGFFDDGEKTSSSSNSSVDEEEREGRKGENFKSVHFFENGDGAERSAGESGSGEREEGEKEGEGEGDEYSG

-234 SQTDLQKMERLID
+234 SQIDLQKMERLID
-247 EIVDNKNQQMSNRAK
+247 EIVDNKDNRMSNRGK

-310 AAAELN
+310 LN
-316 VNPTLRRY
+316 VNPTLRKY

-339 RTKRRNTK
+339 RTKKRNTK
-347 FIAAASKSIE
+347 FIAAASKRIE

-363 VKRKDENGMDVTEEV
+363 VKRKDENGMDVTAEV

-499 DMVRTDEL
+499 DMVRTEEL

-517 LKFVKRSSNVLKLAS
+517 LKFIKRSSNVLKLAS

-546 FQYALPDADISRRNK
+546 FEYALPDADISRRNK
-561 REKARLLKEALE
+561 REKAREVLE
-573 EEEAEHDEEDDDERN
+573 VEDGSEEDEGN
-588 AARGRSGGG
+588 TTKNNKSGGGGGG
-597 KKFNKKAQQ
+597 KKFMKKGQQ
-606 QQQQRKEQ
+606 ERRE
-614 TFVMGGEWIPGEG
+614 FVMGGEWIPGEG
-627 PAVPPQNEKKKK
+627 PAAVPTFTKDKKKK
-639 GGGKRGGGGLKGVR
+639 GGGKKGNGGPKGPKIR

>member
-1 MRFVVRG
+1 
-8 ALLRAFLSSSS
+8 
-19 FLLFF
+19 
-24 QTIEKKT
+24 
-31 IPSRERVLVP
+31 
-41 VLSLSASRVVC
+41 
-52 LKKRSLLRFIRLFF
+52 
-66 CRTEVNGKIP
+66 
-76 HKEQKMASPAHVV
+76 MAQNII
-89 ARRVA
+89 ARRVS
-94 GSFASTS
+94 GFA
-101 YSSPSSSSSRLVA
+101 
-114 LKNKCFARFNGGG
+114 C
-127 NNNVGGG
+127 
-134 GTSRAQQQKQ
+134 
-144 QQLQQRSFAVAA
+144 
-156 RGFFSDAGGG
+156 
-166 KMEEDEEEGSAD
+166 
-178 EGKSKSARSN
+178 
-188 FFANVVERGDG
+188 
-199 EDDFAGA
+199 
-206 GGDGST
+206 T
-212 SSSSP
+212 SSSSYSSSRGCNNNNKCLLLARFTTTFFP
-217 PIGEGEEYSG
+217 SSSFERRRLGRQQQQNQFVVAARRGFFDDGEKTSSSSNSSVDEEEREGRKGENFKSVHFFENGDGAERSAGESGSGEREEGEKEGEGEGDEYSG

-234 SQTDLQKMERLID
+234 SQIDLQKMERLID
-247 EIVDNKNQQMSNRAK
+247 EIVDNKDNRMSNRGK

-310 AAAELN
+310 LN
-316 VNPTLRRY
+316 VNPTLRKY

-339 RTKRRNTK
+339 RTKKRNTK
-347 FIAAASKSIE
+347 FIAAASKRIE

-363 VKRKDENGMDVTEEV
+363 VKRKDENGMDVTVEV

-499 DMVRTDEL
+499 DMVRTEEL

-517 LKFVKRSSNVLKLAS
+517 LKFIKRSSNVLKLAS

-546 FQYALPDADISRRNK
+546 FEYALPDADISRRNK
-561 REKARLLKEALE
+561 REKAREVLE
-573 EEEAEHDEEDDDERN
+573 VEDGSEEDEGN
-588 AARGRSGGG
+588 TTKNNKSGGGGGG
-597 KKFNKKAQQ
+597 KKFMKKGQQ
-606 QQQQRKEQ
+606 ERRE
-614 TFVMGGEWIPGEG
+614 FVMGGEWIPGEG
-627 PAVPPQNEKKKK
+627 PAAVPTFTKDKKKK
-639 GGGKRGGGGLKGVR
+639 GGGKKGNGGPKGPKIR

>member
-1 MRFVVRG
+1 MC
-8 ALLRAFLSSSS
+8 LLFLSR
-19 FLLFF
+19 FLQEFF
-24 QTIEKKT
+24 LTNFNQIFST
-31 IPSRERVLVP
+31 
-41 VLSLSASRVVC
+41 
-52 LKKRSLLRFIRLFF
+52 
-66 CRTEVNGKIP
+66 
-76 HKEQKMASPAHVV
+76 KMAMQNSI
-89 ARRVA
+89 ARRVSS
-94 GSFASTS
+94 GFACTS
-101 YSSPSSSSSRLVA
+101 YSSRGCNNNNDNNKCLLLARFTTTFFPSSSSSSSSSSFERRRLG
-114 LKNKCFARFNGGG
+114 R
-127 NNNVGGG
+127 
-134 GTSRAQQQKQ
+134 QQHQ
-144 QQLQQRSFAVAA
+144 QMNQFVVAA
-156 RGFFSDAGGG
+156 RRGFFD
-166 KMEEDEEEGSAD
+166 DE
-178 EGKSKSARSN
+178 K
-188 FFANVVERGDG
+188 
-199 EDDFAGA
+199 
-206 GGDGST
+206 T
-212 SSSSP
+212 SSSSSSSSSVEEEEREARNGDENFKSVHFFENGVGAERSAGESGSGGEEGEKE
-217 PIGEGEEYSG
+217 GEGEGDEYSG

-234 SQTDLQKMERLID
+234 SRIDLQKMERLID
-247 EIVDNKNQQMSNRAK
+247 EIVDNKDNRMSNRGK

-316 VNPTLRRY
+316 VNPTLRKY

-339 RTKRRNTK
+339 RTKKRNTK
-347 FIAAASKSIE
+347 FIAAASKRIE

-363 VKRKDENGMDVTEEV
+363 VKRKDENGMDVTVEV

-425 RVVDLPGYGFAF
+425 RMVDLPGYGFAF

-499 DMVRTDEL
+499 DMVRTEEL

-517 LKFVKRSSNVLKLAS
+517 LKFIKRSSNVLKLAS

-546 FQYALPDADISRRNK
+546 FEYALPDADISRRNK
-561 REKARLLKEALE
+561 REKAREVLE
-573 EEEAEHDEEDDDERN
+573 VEEGSEEDEGN
-588 AARGRSGGG
+588 TTTNKSGGGGGG
-597 KKFNKKAQQ
+597 KKFMKKGQQ
-606 QQQQRKEQ
+606 ERRE
-614 TFVMGGEWIPGEG
+614 FVMGGEWIPGEG
-627 PAVPPQNEKKKK
+627 PAVVPTFTKDKKKK
-639 GGGKRGGGGLKGVR
+639 GGGKKGNGGPKGPKIR

>member
-1 MRFVVRG
+1 
-8 ALLRAFLSSSS
+8 
-19 FLLFF
+19 
-24 QTIEKKT
+24 
-31 IPSRERVLVP
+31 
-41 VLSLSASRVVC
+41 
-52 LKKRSLLRFIRLFF
+52 
-66 CRTEVNGKIP
+66 
-76 HKEQKMASPAHVV
+76 MASPAHVV

-101 YSSPSSSSSRLVA
+101 YSSPSSSSSSRLVA

-127 NNNVGGG
+127 GNNNNVGGG
-134 GTSRAQQQKQ
+134 GTSRAQQQKQQKQ

-166 KMEEDEEEGSAD
+166 KMDEDEEDGSAD

-347 FIAAASKSIE
+347 FIAAASKSVE

-561 REKARLLKEALE
+561 REKARLLEEALE
-573 EEEAEHDEEDDDERN
+573 EEEAEQDEEDDDKRN

-597 KKFNKKAQQ
+597 KKFNKKAQQQ

-627 PAVPPQNEKKKK
+627 PAVPPQNDKKKK

>member
-1 MRFVVRG
+1 
-8 ALLRAFLSSSS
+8 
-19 FLLFF
+19 
-24 QTIEKKT
+24 
-31 IPSRERVLVP
+31 
-41 VLSLSASRVVC
+41 
-52 LKKRSLLRFIRLFF
+52 
-66 CRTEVNGKIP
+66 
-76 HKEQKMASPAHVV
+76 MATPAHVV

-127 NNNVGGG
+127 GNNNNVGGG

-144 QQLQQRSFAVAA
+144 QKQQQLQQRTFAVAA

-166 KMEEDEEEGSAD
+166 KMDEDEEDGSAD

-347 FIAAASKSIE
+347 FIAAASKSVE

-561 REKARLLKEALE
+561 REKARLLEEALE
-573 EEEAEHDEEDDDERN
+573 EEEAEQDEEDDDKRN

-597 KKFNKKAQQ
+597 KKFNKKAQQQ

-627 PAVPPQNEKKKK
+627 PAVPPQNDKKKK

>member
-1 MRFVVRG
+1 
-8 ALLRAFLSSSS
+8 
-19 FLLFF
+19 
-24 QTIEKKT
+24 
-31 IPSRERVLVP
+31 
-41 VLSLSASRVVC
+41 
-52 LKKRSLLRFIRLFF
+52 
-66 CRTEVNGKIP
+66 
-76 HKEQKMASPAHVV
+76 MAQNII
-89 ARRVA
+89 ARRVS
-94 GSFASTS
+94 GFA
-101 YSSPSSSSSRLVA
+101 
-114 LKNKCFARFNGGG
+114 C
-127 NNNVGGG
+127 
-134 GTSRAQQQKQ
+134 
-144 QQLQQRSFAVAA
+144 
-156 RGFFSDAGGG
+156 
-166 KMEEDEEEGSAD
+166 
-178 EGKSKSARSN
+178 
-188 FFANVVERGDG
+188 
-199 EDDFAGA
+199 
-206 GGDGST
+206 T
-212 SSSSP
+212 SSSSYSSSRGCNNNNKCLLLARFTTTFFP
-217 PIGEGEEYSG
+217 SSSFERRRLGRQQQQNQFVVAARRGFFDDGEKTSSSSNSSVDEEEREGRKGENFKSVHFFENGDGAERSAGESGSGEREEGEKEGEGEGDEYSG

-234 SQTDLQKMERLID
+234 SQIDLQKMERLID
-247 EIVDNKNQQMSNRAK
+247 EIVDNKDNRMSNRGK

-310 AAAELN
+310 LN
-316 VNPTLRRY
+316 VNPTFRKY

-339 RTKRRNTK
+339 RTKKRNTK
-347 FIAAASKSIE
+347 FIAAASKRIE

-363 VKRKDENGMDVTEEV
+363 VKRKDENGMDVTVEV

-499 DMVRTDEL
+499 DMVRTEEL

-517 LKFVKRSSNVLKLAS
+517 LKFIKRSSNVLKLAS

-546 FQYALPDADISRRNK
+546 FEYALPDADISRRNK
-561 REKARLLKEALE
+561 REKAREVLE
-573 EEEAEHDEEDDDERN
+573 VEDGSEEDEGN
-588 AARGRSGGG
+588 TTKNNKSGGGGGG
-597 KKFNKKAQQ
+597 KKFMKKGQQ
-606 QQQQRKEQ
+606 ERRE
-614 TFVMGGEWIPGEG
+614 FVMGGEWIPGEG
-627 PAVPPQNEKKKK
+627 PAAVPTFTKDKKKK
-639 GGGKRGGGGLKGVR
+639 GGGKKGNGGPKGPKIR

>member
-1 MRFVVRG
+1 MYSPFCLVFH
-8 ALLRAFLSSSS
+8 ASSKHKNFMNFSSKQTTLLHS
-19 FLLFF
+19 
-24 QTIEKKT
+24 
-31 IPSRERVLVP
+31 
-41 VLSLSASRVVC
+41 
-52 LKKRSLLRFIRLFF
+52 
-66 CRTEVNGKIP
+66 
-76 HKEQKMASPAHVV
+76 KMAQNII
-89 ARRVA
+89 ARRVSS
-94 GSFASTS
+94 GFACTS
-101 YSSPSSSSSRLVA
+101 YSSRGCNNNN
-114 LKNKCFARFNGGG
+114 NKCLLLARF
-127 NNNVGGG
+127 
-134 GTSRAQQQKQ
+134 TTT
-144 QQLQQRSFAVAA
+144 
-156 RGFFSDAGGG
+156 FFP
-166 KMEEDEEEGSAD
+166 
-178 EGKSKSARSN
+178 
-188 FFANVVERGDG
+188 
-199 EDDFAGA
+199 
-206 GGDGST
+206 ST
-212 SSSSP
+212 SSSSSSSFERRRLGRQQQNQFVVAARRGFFDDGEKTSSSSSSSSSSVDEEEREARTGENFKSSAHFFENGDGAERSAGAGEKGGEEGEKE
-217 PIGEGEEYSG
+217 GEGEGDEYSG

-234 SQTDLQKMERLID
+234 SQIDLQKMERLID
-247 EIVDNKNQQMSNRAK
+247 EIVDNKDNRMSNRGK

-316 VNPTLRRY
+316 VNPTLRKY

-339 RTKRRNTK
+339 RTKKRNTK
-347 FIAAASKSIE
+347 FIAAASKRIE

-363 VKRKDENGMDVTEEV
+363 VRRKDENGMDVTVEV

-499 DMVRTDEL
+499 DMVRTEEL

-517 LKFVKRSSNVLKLAS
+517 LKFIKRSSNVLKLAS

-561 REKARLLKEALE
+561 REKARELLEVE
-573 EEEAEHDEEDDDERN
+573 EGSEEDEGN
-588 AARGRSGGG
+588 TTTNNKSGGGGGG
-597 KKFNKKAQQ
+597 KKFMKQE
-606 QQQQRKEQ
+606 RRE
-614 TFVMGGEWIPGEG
+614 FVMGGEWIPGEG
-627 PAVPPQNEKKKK
+627 PAAVPTFTKDKKKK
-639 GGGKRGGGGLKGVR
+639 GGGKKGSGGPKGPKIR

>member
-1 MRFVVRG
+1 
-8 ALLRAFLSSSS
+8 
-19 FLLFF
+19 
-24 QTIEKKT
+24 
-31 IPSRERVLVP
+31 
-41 VLSLSASRVVC
+41 
-52 LKKRSLLRFIRLFF
+52 
-66 CRTEVNGKIP
+66 
-76 HKEQKMASPAHVV
+76 MAQNII
-89 ARRVA
+89 ARRVS
-94 GSFASTS
+94 GFA
-101 YSSPSSSSSRLVA
+101 
-114 LKNKCFARFNGGG
+114 C
-127 NNNVGGG
+127 
-134 GTSRAQQQKQ
+134 
-144 QQLQQRSFAVAA
+144 
-156 RGFFSDAGGG
+156 
-166 KMEEDEEEGSAD
+166 
-178 EGKSKSARSN
+178 
-188 FFANVVERGDG
+188 
-199 EDDFAGA
+199 
-206 GGDGST
+206 T
-212 SSSSP
+212 SSSSYSSSRGCNNNNKCLLLARFTTTFFP
-217 PIGEGEEYSG
+217 SSSFERRRLGRQQQQNQFVVAARRGFFDDGEKTSSSSNSSVDEEEREGRKGENFKSVHFFENGDGAERSAGESGSGEREEGEKEGEGEGDEYSG

-234 SQTDLQKMERLID
+234 SQIDLQKMERLID
-247 EIVDNKNQQMSNRAK
+247 EIVDNKDNRMSNRGK

-310 AAAELN
+310 LN
-316 VNPTLRRY
+316 VNPTFRKY

-339 RTKRRNTK
+339 RTKKRNTK
-347 FIAAASKSIE
+347 FIAAASKRIE

-363 VKRKDENGMDVTEEV
+363 VKRKDENGMDVTVEV

-499 DMVRTDEL
+499 DMVRTEEL

-517 LKFVKRSSNVLKLAS
+517 LKFIKRSSNVLKLAS

-546 FQYALPDADISRRNK
+546 FEYALPDADISRRNK
-561 REKARLLKEALE
+561 REKAREVLE
-573 EEEAEHDEEDDDERN
+573 VEDGSEEDEGN
-588 AARGRSGGG
+588 TTKNNKSGGGGGG
-597 KKFNKKAQQ
+597 KKFMKKGQQ
-606 QQQQRKEQ
+606 ERRE
-614 TFVMGGEWIPGEG
+614 FVMGGEWIPGEG
-627 PAVPPQNEKKKK
+627 PA
-639 GGGKRGGGGLKGVR
+639 GGPYFYQR
-653 L
+653 

>member
-1 MRFVVRG
+1 
-8 ALLRAFLSSSS
+8 
-19 FLLFF
+19 
-24 QTIEKKT
+24 
-31 IPSRERVLVP
+31 
-41 VLSLSASRVVC
+41 
-52 LKKRSLLRFIRLFF
+52 
-66 CRTEVNGKIP
+66 
-76 HKEQKMASPAHVV
+76 MAQNII
-89 ARRVA
+89 ARRVSS
-94 GSFASTS
+94 GFACTS
-101 YSSPSSSSSRLVA
+101 YSSRGCNNNTNTNKCVLLARFTTTFFPSSSSSERRRLG
-114 LKNKCFARFNGGG
+114 RQH
-127 NNNVGGG
+127 
-134 GTSRAQQQKQ
+134 QQHQ
-144 QQLQQRSFAVAA
+144 FVVAA
-156 RGFFSDAGGG
+156 RRGFFD
-166 KMEEDEEEGSAD
+166 
-178 EGKSKSARSN
+178 
-188 FFANVVERGDG
+188 DG
-199 EDDFAGA
+199 EK
-206 GGDGST
+206 T
-212 SSSSP
+212 SSSSSSSSSSVDEEEREARTGENFKSSAHFFENGDGAERSAGAGEKGGEEGEKE
-217 PIGEGEEYSG
+217 GEGEGDEYSG

-234 SQTDLQKMERLID
+234 SQIDLQKMERLID
-247 EIVDNKNQQMSNRAK
+247 EIVDNKDNRMSNRGK

-316 VNPTLRRY
+316 VNPTLRKY

-339 RTKRRNTK
+339 RTKKRNTK
-347 FIAAASKSIE
+347 FIAAASKRIE

-363 VKRKDENGMDVTEEV
+363 VRRKDENGMDVTVEV

-499 DMVRTDEL
+499 DMVRTEEL

-517 LKFVKRSSNVLKLAS
+517 LKFIKRSSNVLKLAS

-561 REKARLLKEALE
+561 REKARELLEME
-573 EEEAEHDEEDDDERN
+573 EGSEEDEEN
-588 AARGRSGGG
+588 TTTNNKSGGGGGG
-597 KKFNKKAQQ
+597 KKFMKQE
-606 QQQQRKEQ
+606 RRE
-614 TFVMGGEWIPGEG
+614 FVMGGEWIPGEG
-627 PAVPPQNEKKKK
+627 PAAVPTFTKDKKKK
-639 GGGKRGGGGLKGVR
+639 GGGKKGSGGPKGPKIR

>member
-1 MRFVVRG
+1 
-8 ALLRAFLSSSS
+8 L
-19 FLLFF
+19 
-24 QTIEKKT
+24 
-31 IPSRERVLVP
+31 
-41 VLSLSASRVVC
+41 
-52 LKKRSLLRFIRLFF
+52 
-66 CRTEVNGKIP
+66 
-76 HKEQKMASPAHVV
+76 
-89 ARRVA
+89 
-94 GSFASTS
+94 
-101 YSSPSSSSSRLVA
+101 
-114 LKNKCFARFNGGG
+114 
-127 NNNVGGG
+127 
-134 GTSRAQQQKQ
+134 
-144 QQLQQRSFAVAA
+144 VAA
-156 RGFFSDAGGG
+156 RGFFDQTN
-166 KMEEDEEEGSAD
+166 EED
-178 EGKSKSARSN
+178 
-188 FFANVVERGDG
+188 
-199 EDDFAGA
+199 
-206 GGDGST
+206 GGDLSGKYDGRKSELFDPEDTSDDNDVSDRAATRTTST
-212 SSSSP
+212 CP
-217 PIGEGEEYSG
+217 PIGREDKGEDEYSG

-247 EIVDNKNQQMSNRAK
+247 EIVDNKNNEMSNRKK
-262 FRALPVTNKHRK
+262 FRALPVTNMHRK

-295 RNRASKAASEGGQAE
+295 RNRASKAASEGEQAE

-316 VNPTLRRY
+316 VNPTLRKY

-339 RTKRRNTK
+339 RTKKRNTK

-363 VKRKDENGMDVTEEV
+363 VKRKDENGTDVTMEI

-410 GKTKSLNFYDIDSRL
+410 GKTRSLNFYDIDSRL

-459 LKCIFVVIDSRH
+459 LRCIFVVIDSRH

-499 DMVRTDEL
+499 DMVRTEEL

-517 LKFVKRSSNVLKLAS
+517 LKFIKRSSNVLKLVS

-546 FQYALPDADISRRNK
+546 FQYALPDADVSRRNK
-561 REKARLLKEALE
+561 REKAAALQQAMELE
-573 EEEAEHDEEDDDERN
+573 ELEQDGDVN
-588 AARGRSGGG
+588 NSGVGG
-597 KKFNKKAQQ
+597 KKYNKKARQ
-606 QQQQRKEQ
+606 KEQ
-614 TFVMGGEWIPGEG
+614 KFVMGGEWIPGEG
-627 PAVPPQNEKKKK
+627 PAVPISKDKKKK
-639 GGGKRGGGGLKGVR
+639 GGKRGGGGDPRGPKIR

>member
-1 MRFVVRG
+1 MCLLFLSRFLQEFFLTNFNQNFSTKMAMQNSIARRVSSGFACTSYSSRG
-8 ALLRAFLSSSS
+8 CNNNNDNNKCLLLARFTTTFFPSSNSSSSSSSS
-19 FLLFF
+19 F
-24 QTIEKKT
+24 
-31 IPSRERVLVP
+31 ER
-41 VLSLSASRVVC
+41 R
-52 LKKRSLLRFIRLFF
+52 RLGRQQHQQMNQF
-66 CRTEVNGKIP
+66 
-76 HKEQKMASPAHVV
+76 VV
-89 ARRVA
+89 AARR
-94 GSFASTS
+94 GFFDDEKT
-101 YSSPSSSSSRLVA
+101 SSSSS
-114 LKNKCFARFNGGG
+114 
-127 NNNVGGG
+127 
-134 GTSRAQQQKQ
+134 
-144 QQLQQRSFAVAA
+144 
-156 RGFFSDAGGG
+156 
-166 KMEEDEEEGSAD
+166 
-178 EGKSKSARSN
+178 
-188 FFANVVERGDG
+188 
-199 EDDFAGA
+199 
-206 GGDGST
+206 
-212 SSSSP
+212 SSSSVEEEEREARKGDENFKSVHFFENGVGAERSAGESGSGGEEGEKE
-217 PIGEGEEYSG
+217 GEGEGDEYSG

-234 SQTDLQKMERLID
+234 SRIDLQKMERLID
-247 EIVDNKNQQMSNRAK
+247 EIVDNKDNRMSNRGK

-316 VNPTLRRY
+316 VNPTLRKY

-339 RTKRRNTK
+339 RTKKRNTK
-347 FIAAASKSIE
+347 FIAAASKRIE

-363 VKRKDENGMDVTEEV
+363 VKRKDENGMDVTVEV

-425 RVVDLPGYGFAF
+425 RMVDLPGYGFAF

-499 DMVRTDEL
+499 DMVRTEEL

-517 LKFVKRSSNVLKLAS
+517 LKFIKRSSNVLKLAS

-546 FQYALPDADISRRNK
+546 FEYALPDADISRRNK
-561 REKARLLKEALE
+561 REKAREVLE
-573 EEEAEHDEEDDDERN
+573 VEEGSEEDEGN
-588 AARGRSGGG
+588 TTTNKSGGGGGG
-597 KKFNKKAQQ
+597 KKFMKKGQQ
-606 QQQQRKEQ
+606 ERRE
-614 TFVMGGEWIPGEG
+614 FVMGGEWIPGEG
-627 PAVPPQNEKKKK
+627 PAVVPTFTKDKKK
-639 GGGKRGGGGLKGVR
+639 
-653 L
+653 

>member
-1 MRFVVRG
+1 
-8 ALLRAFLSSSS
+8 
-19 FLLFF
+19 
-24 QTIEKKT
+24 
-31 IPSRERVLVP
+31 
-41 VLSLSASRVVC
+41 
-52 LKKRSLLRFIRLFF
+52 
-66 CRTEVNGKIP
+66 
-76 HKEQKMASPAHVV
+76 MAAPAHVV

-127 NNNVGGG
+127 GNNNNVGGG

-144 QQLQQRSFAVAA
+144 QKQQQLQQRTFAVAA

-166 KMEEDEEEGSAD
+166 KMDEDEEDGSAD

-347 FIAAASKSIE
+347 FIAAASKSVE

-561 REKARLLKEALE
+561 REKARLLEEALE
-573 EEEAEHDEEDDDERN
+573 EEEAEQDEEDDDKRN

-597 KKFNKKAQQ
+597 KKFNKKAQQQ

-627 PAVPPQNEKKKK
+627 PAVPPQNDKKKK